1 MPEMLDAQDMLEME
15 PRMSEAAKLMEMLSQ
30 PVRLR
35 ILCILLDGEQSVL
48 KLADMAGLSQPAMS
62 HHLRKL
68 RDADLVNTRRD
79 AQTRN
84 SQDHLLHVRLPLRD
98 QRAYEGRGKVHIS
111 RATATTRSTRACS
124 APRAAAGDHAA
135 LLAGAAEKAAVE
147 THRPA
152 RLGRSSRKSN
162 GTRRWTWPPT
172 GWQGAAHRSRKLAF
186 FTGRDQSQS

>member
-79 AQTRN
+79 AQTIYYSLKGKEVGAVLEVLHGLYCKPPGRPPADRSLYRSKSAGSATPLPRLRSLQPLMAPACTGCRPVGALHLSGPRT
-84 SQDHLLHVRLPLRD
+84 SQT
-98 QRAYEGRGKVHIS
+98 GFIS
-111 RATATTRSTRACS
+111 
-124 APRAAAGDHAA
+124 
-135 LLAGAAEKAAVE
+135 
-147 THRPA
+147 
-152 RLGRSSRKSN
+152 
-162 GTRRWTWPPT
+162 PT
-172 GWQGAAHRSRKLAF
+172 
-186 FTGRDQSQS
+186 